1 MPKKSE
7 EVKDTVAKVIATK
20 PETKSKF
27 IDMPNCKIEI
37 CNGMSK
43 AVKK

>member
-7 EVKDTVAKVIATK
+7 EAKGMVDKVIAAK

-27 IDMPNCKIEI
+27 IDLPGCKIEI

-43 AVKK
+43 AIKK